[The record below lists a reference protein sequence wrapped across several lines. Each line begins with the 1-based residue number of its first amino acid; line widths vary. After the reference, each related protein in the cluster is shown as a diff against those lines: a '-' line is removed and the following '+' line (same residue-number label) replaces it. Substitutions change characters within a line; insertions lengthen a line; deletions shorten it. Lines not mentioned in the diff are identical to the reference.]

1 MRNRRDIL
9 VTTDV
14 SVLET
19 IKIIDSA
26 ALQIALVVDETGRLL
41 GTVTDGDIRRAILRG
56 VSLTEPVVKVMNSA
70 PTVARVNEDRQEILA
85 VMKAK
90 NLRQIPV
97 LDDAGRVVG
106 IEILEEL
113 LKGGRKEN
121 LVVLMAGGLGSRL
134 RPLTQDCP
142 KPLLQVGSRPILE
155 TILYNFIEYGFEQF
169 YISVNY
175 RADMIKQY
183 FGDGSRWN
191 VQIQYIEEKDR
202 LGTAGPL
209 SLLPAQS
216 VHPLLVMNGDLLTRV
231 NFDQLLSFHLDNR
244 AQATMCVREFDLQ
257 VPYGVVKIDGHRLLG
272 IDEKPVH
279 KFFVNAGIY
288 VLQPAV
294 LELLPR
300 GMYYDMPDL
309 FARLVQEGQE
319 TAVFPVREYW
329 LDIGRLSDYERA
341 NGEFEAVF
349 GAGGDFDVLR

>member
-1 MRNRRDIL
+1 MKKWRNIL
-9 VTTDV
+9 VNPMSTLID
-14 SVLET
+14 T
-19 IKIIDSA
+19 IRIIDSA
-26 ALQIALVVDETGRLL
+26 ALQIALVVDDAGRLL

-56 VSLTEPVVKVMNSA
+56 LTLDEPVARVMNPA

-142 KPLLQVGSRPILE
+142 KPLLRVGSRPILE
-155 TILYNFIEYGFEQF
+155 TILHNFIEYGFERF

-175 RADMIKQY
+175 KADMIKQY
-183 FGDGSRWN
+183 FGDGSRWY
-191 VQIQYIEEKDR
+191 VQIEYIEEEER

-209 SLLPAQS
+209 SLLPEKP

-257 VPYGVVKIDGHRLLG
+257 VPYGVVKMDGHRLLG

-279 KFFVNAGIY
+279 RFFVNAGIY

-300 GMYYDMPDL
+300 GVYFDMPDL
-309 FARLVQEGQE
+309 FARLVAQRQE

-349 GAGGDFDVLR
+349 GAGGNVCVP